1 MAGLLERAFTST
13 PGKAVAGRLGLAEPP
28 RLRRGREL
36 PHGPVVLASLAGGDL
51 AGRSLALLGITT
63 DSPVLDATADDPA
76 PAYRGKIG
84 ALVVDARG
92 LVTLDGLEQLR
103 AVLRPAMTAVEGSG
117 RVVLI
122 ADATSVGLEASA
134 VHQALDGINRT
145 IGKELRGGATSNLVH
160 VPSDLDPADLA
171 STLSFL
177 LEGRS
182 AFVDGQAWTV
192 ASPSSP
198 GSPPNATSAADGSAA
213 RVTFDGEVGDGVG
226 AELEAP
232 LARRVVVV
240 TGAAR
245 GIGAQ
250 IATVAARDGAI
261 VVCVDVPAAGEH
273 LAALANQLQGSALQ
287 LDVTSPDA
295 GERIAAHVASRHG
308 GAGIHGMVHNAGI
321 TRDKLLVNTDAKRWA
336 QVLEVNLAAQLRMNP
351 VLLDGRPGGLADGG
365 RIVSIASTSG
375 IAGNK
380 GQANY
385 AASKAGVIGLV
396 HALAPELA
404 GRGITVN
411 AVAPGFIE
419 TEMTAKIPFVQ
430 REVFRRANSLSQGGW
445 PVDVAETI
453 GYFLDPASGG
463 VTGQVIRVC
472 GQNLVGQ

>member
-36 PHGPVVLASLAGGDL
+36 PRGPVVLAALAGSDL
-51 AGRSLALLGITT
+51 AERSLALLGITT

-76 PAYRGKIG
+76 PSYSGKIG

-92 LVTLDGLEQLR
+92 LVTFDGLEQLR
-103 AVLRPAMTAVEGSG
+103 AVLRPAMKALEASG

-122 ADATSVGLEASA
+122 ADATADGLEASA
-134 VHQALDGINRT
+134 VHQAIDGINRT
-145 IGKELRGGATSNLVH
+145 VGKELRDGATTNLVH

-192 ASPSSP
+192 GAASTPSSP
-198 GSPPNATSAADGSAA
+198 GSPPNATPAVDSSAAS
-213 RVTFDGEVGDGVG
+213 VTFDGEVEEG
-226 AELEAP
+226 AAP
-232 LARRVVVV
+232 LAGRVVVV

-250 IATVAARDGAI
+250 IATIAARDGAI
-261 VVCVDVPAAGEH
+261 VVCVDVPAAGEP

-287 LDVTSPDA
+287 LDITSPDA

-308 GAGIHGMVHNAGI
+308 GASIHGMVHNAGI
-321 TRDKLLVNTDAKRWA
+321 TRDKLLVNTDAKRWG

-351 VLLDGRPGGLADGG
+351 VLLDGRPGGIADGG

-396 HALAPELA
+396 RALAPELA

-430 REVFRRANSLSQGGW
+430 REVFRRANSLSQGGR